1 MFTNVLEF
9 TNVKKCSDIHWYSP
23 IFNISNVQVVT
34 DSSSDSPLLRS
45 SRSSRPRTVYLDTVT
60 IASLTSLNPRT
71 NYLVKTKPRLLLTFL
86 NIKYFIT
93 FHFSPHLHKNGNRF
107 YFRREALRGRG
118 DSAELSAWAKA
129 STGVAHLQQPAP
141 VHCNA
146 PPPALFYTCSNL
158 VATCLPHSLPQ
169 VGWSGRRS
177 RWRDTHWTAK
187 LPSFKV

>member
-1 MFTNVLEF
+1 M
-9 TNVKKCSDIHWYSP
+9 
-23 IFNISNVQVVT
+23 VT

-45 SRSSRPRTVYLDTVT
+45 SRSSRPRTVYFDKVT

-129 STGVAHLQQPAP
+129 STGVAHLHQPAP
-141 VHCNA
+141 VHCTA
-146 PPPALFYTCSNL
+146 PSSCLILHLLQPACIILCPRLAGQDDGPDGEIPLEQQSFL
-158 VATCLPHSLPQ
+158 HSKCKQ
-169 VGWSGRRS
+169 V
-177 RWRDTHWTAK
+177 TI
-187 LPSFKV
+187 PSHFFLKAN

>member
-1 MFTNVLEF
+1 MTPSYYGL
-9 TNVKKCSDIHWYSP
+9 P
-23 IFNISNVQVVT
+23 AVVGPGQST
-34 DSSSDSPLLRS
+34 WTRS
-45 SRSSRPRTVYLDTVT
+45 QSQIYHRRQ
-60 IASLTSLNPRT
+60 IRT
-71 NYLVKTKPRLLLTFL
+71 NYLVETKPILLLTFL

-93 FHFSPHLHKNGNRF
+93 SHFSPHLHKNNRF

-158 VATCLPHSLPQ
+158 VATCLPHSLSQ
-169 VGWSGRRS
+169 VDWTGRRS
-177 RWRDTHWTAK
+177 RWRDT
-187 LPSFKV
+187 P